1 MPATRRIAK
10 SFDWVLCKA
19 AAVTFDTIQFFNKR
33 NPNPSFTPKWSD
45 KPLLKSWEKSKPTL
59 GWPRTT
65 DSLCP
70 GCVHDARE
78 AIFSGS
84 KDFTDLVHEKVGEV
98 KAQIIERDGQVW
110 MVKECP
116 IHGRCE
122 DLMAIDSKFLS
133 WIEKNFPGRDIPAHN
148 DEKLHRHG
156 SSTVR
161 YGRGSVLTVDL
172 TNRCNMM
179 CDPCFMDA
187 NQVGY
192 VHELSW
198 EEIQE
203 ILDNALMIKPRR
215 QMSVQFSGG
224 EPTMHPYFLDAVRY
238 ARKVGYNSV
247 QAATNGIEFAKSKDF
262 SKKAFE
268 AGLRYAYLQFDGIGN
283 DANSHRQVGNL
294 FDVKLR
300 AIENMHEAG
309 IEIVLVTT
317 IVNNVNN
324 DQVGPIVKFAM
335 ENPKKI
341 AFVSFQ
347 PVSFTGRD
355 EEITPERRMR
365 QRYTLSHLAQDVS
378 NQVGKIE
385 PTRDWFPISLVSVFA
400 GFSDLAHGP
409 DSQWGSLSCG
419 CHPNCGVGT
428 AIMINKETK
437 EWAPVPRFLDTP
449 QLVSDVTA
457 VTDAA
462 RGKGFSNF
470 MMAMALLK
478 NYKPFQAPPSLA
490 LYDLFKKFDKTWA
503 LTKGAD
509 TKYGRTSPE
518 RTYEDAMKRRQ
529 SDPWNFLFIAG
540 MWFQDLFNYDFRR
553 TEMCIIPYA
562 TQQGEISFCAYNTG
576 IGWRKIIEN
585 MYKNATV
592 AQWYKTHGKHEIYA
606 KGKKVDLNSYEH
618 SLRIDGEDAARIRHL
633 EHDIPQTAAEED
645 RIRRRQAM
653 EEAAKV
659 RKIYEELVL
668 KKAPETVVQIGSI
681 AGIKAATPGVQV
693 GLTSIQPANG
703 NGHSNGNGNG
713 HTNGNGNGAKSA
725 AEAEKPEAAVAGD

>member
-1 MPATRRIAK
+1 MPALTKRAMK
-10 SFDWVLCKA
+10 YFDAAVSKA
-19 AAVTFDTIQFFNKR
+19 AAITFDTIQFFNQYD
-33 NPNPSFTPKWSD
+33 PNPSFTPKWSD

-59 GWPRTT
+59 GWPRAT

-70 GCVHDARE
+70 DCVKEARA
-78 AIFSGS
+78 AILNGT
-84 KDFTDLVHEKVGEV
+84 KDVGDLVDEKVGEI

-116 IHGRCE
+116 LHGRYE
-122 DLMAIDSKFLS
+122 DLMAVDAKFLS
-133 WIEKNFPGRDIPAHN
+133 WIEQNFPGRDIPAHN
-148 DEKLHRHG
+148 DEKLHHHG

-161 YGRGSVLTVDL
+161 YGRGAVLTVDL

-203 ILDNALMIKPRR
+203 ILDNAINIKPRR

-247 QAATNGIEFAKSKDF
+247 QAATNGIEFAKSKEF
-262 SKKAFE
+262 ARKAFE
-268 AGLRYAYLQFDGIGN
+268 AGMRYAYLQFDGIGN
-283 DANSHRQVGNL
+283 DANSHRHVGNL

-317 IVNNVNN
+317 IVNHVNN

-335 ENPKKI
+335 ENPRKI

-355 EEITPERRMR
+355 EDITPERRMH
-365 QRYTLSHLAQDVS
+365 QRYTLSHLARDVS
-378 NQVGKIE
+378 RQVGSVE
-385 PTRDWFPISLVSVFA
+385 PTRDWFPLSLISPFA
-400 GFSDLAHGP
+400 DFSDMAQGP
-409 DSQWGSLSCG
+409 DAQWGHLSCG

-428 AIMINKETK
+428 AVMVNKITK
-437 EWAPVPRFLDTP
+437 EWAPVPKFVNVPGLVKDT
-449 QLVSDVTA
+449 QK

-462 RGKGFSNF
+462 RGKKFSAF
-470 MMAMALLK
+470 MMGLALLK
-478 NYKPFQAPPSLA
+478 NYRPFQAPPSLT
-490 LYDLFKKFDKTWA
+490 LRDLWMKFDKTWA
-503 LTKGAD
+503 VSKD
-509 TKYGRTSPE
+509 SHRKYGRTSPD
-518 RTYEDAMKRRQ
+518 RTYEDAMKRRAA
-529 SDPWNFLFIAG
+529 DPWNFLFIAG

-562 TQQGEISFCAYNTG
+562 TQMGEISFCAYNTG

-592 AQWYKTHGKHEIYA
+592 AQWYKTHGKHQIYA
-606 KGKKVDLNSYEH
+606 KGRSVDLENYEH
-618 SLRIDGEDAARIRHL
+618 SLAIDSVDAARVRPKSSD
-633 EHDIPQTAAEED
+633 DIPMFAAEED
-645 RIRRRQAM
+645 RARRRKAM

-659 RKIYEELVL
+659 RKIYEEMVL
-668 KKAPETVVQIGSI
+668 KKPAEELVQINS
-681 AGIKAATPGVQV
+681 AGAA
-693 GLTSIQPANG
+693 PANG
-703 NGHSNGNGNG
+703 NGNGEAKPA
-713 HTNGNGNGAKSA
+713 GAEKESA
-725 AEAEKPEAAVAGD
+725 ALVQ